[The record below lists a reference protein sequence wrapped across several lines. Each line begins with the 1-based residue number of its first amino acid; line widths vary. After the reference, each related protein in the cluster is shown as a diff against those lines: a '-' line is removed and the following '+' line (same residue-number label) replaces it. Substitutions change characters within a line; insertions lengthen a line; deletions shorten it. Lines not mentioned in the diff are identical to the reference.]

1 MEDIV
6 LVRLGRKGLE
16 DEEYAE
22 ELVDAFDAVWRNGLD
37 LPGEFLVPCAWRG
50 A

>member
-6 LVRLGRKGLE
+6 LVRLRRKGLD

-22 ELVDAFDAVWRNGLD
+22 ELVEAFDAV
-37 LPGEFLVPCAWRG
+37 
-50 A
+50 

>member
-1 MEDIV
+1 MV

-22 ELVDAFDAVWRNGLD
+22 ELVEAFDAVWRSGLD
-37 LPGEFLVPCAWRG
+37 LPGELLVPCDWREAW
-50 A
+50 